1 MYVAVVQFFI
11 WVMVGHAPPVLRFSS
26 KLERSYLGWVRVLKR
41 KPTSTKPITAFA
53 VPNSSKVLAASTK
66 HIPSLSFTVGFFP
79 YDMNALCRATTA
91 GWIAYVANTVKPALS
106 DHPTVQEKV
115 VVIGRW
121 SLKQGSLNSGRFSEV
136 LFNIGEL
143 RGTHAYDLRYDKS
156 HRPGASG
163 GLVWWFS
170 RKLALWRLFLKRM
183 WGQSNDF
190 SCFWSLKTGKIR
202 PLVQKIRVAGR
213 VRQVVA

>member
-1 MYVAVVQFFI
+1 MHTHTHKIFADRGCASPKFC
-11 WVMVGHAPPVLRFSS
+11 VMVIAPFFH
-26 KLERSYLGWVRVLKR
+26 ENRS
-41 KPTSTKPITAFA
+41 
-53 VPNSSKVLAASTK
+53 
-66 HIPSLSFTVGFFP
+66 
-79 YDMNALCRATTA
+79 
-91 GWIAYVANTVKPALS
+91 TVKPALS

-115 VVIGRW
+115 VVIDRW

-143 RGTHAYDLRYDKS
+143 RGTHAYDLRNDKS

-183 WGQSNDF
+183 WGQSSD
-190 SCFWSLKTGKIR
+190 KTGKIR

>member
-1 MYVAVVQFFI
+1 MSFVSRSL
-11 WVMVGHAPPVLRFSS
+11 HAP
-26 KLERSYLGWVRVLKR
+26 
-41 KPTSTKPITAFA
+41 
-53 VPNSSKVLAASTK
+53 
-66 HIPSLSFTVGFFP
+66 
-79 YDMNALCRATTA
+79 
-91 GWIAYVANTVKPALS
+91 
-106 DHPTVQEKV
+106 
-115 VVIGRW
+115 
-121 SLKQGSLNSGRFSEV
+121 LKQGSLNSGRFSEV

-143 RGTHAYDLRYDKS
+143 RGTHAYDLRNDKS

-190 SCFWSLKTGKIR
+190 SCFGSLKTGKIR
-202 PLVQKIRVAGR
+202 PLVQKIRVARR